1 MALIKMDIIDTLLG
15 SSMVVLSSVV
25 LILWTRVAVK
35 VSQIESIDSEN
46 KPIKIQETR
55 IQNLEKQI
63 K

>member
-46 KPIKIQETR
+46 KHIKMQEIR
-55 IQNLEKQI
+55 IENLGKTD
-63 K
+63 